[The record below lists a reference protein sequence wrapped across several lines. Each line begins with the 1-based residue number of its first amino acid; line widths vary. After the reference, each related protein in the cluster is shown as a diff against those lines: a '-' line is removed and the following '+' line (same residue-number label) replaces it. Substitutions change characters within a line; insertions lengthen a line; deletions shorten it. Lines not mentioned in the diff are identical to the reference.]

1 MQPQGFTLIELM
13 ICTVILAIILG
24 LGIPSFSD
32 QIRDVRTKVAMHEL
46 LRTIE
51 SARTLAVT
59 SNKRTVLLANQ
70 EDWSQGWTL
79 FIDEND
85 DGELNGGETL
95 KQHKAALTKVKINAN
110 THVKK
115 YISFIGTGEG
125 RKVGLHNAGA
135 FQVGTIKI
143 CPDTEGSGYAL
154 VLSRGGR
161 TRVEKLSSAACD
173 TARQS

>member
-1 MQPQGFTLIELM
+1 MKPQGFTLIELM
-13 ICTVILAIILG
+13 ITVLILAIILG
-24 LGIPSFSD
+24 LGIPGFFE
-32 QIRDVRTKVAMHEL
+32 QIKNIHTKVAMHDL

-70 EDWSQGWTL
+70 EDWAQGWTL

-85 DGELNGGETL
+85 DGELNGEESL
-95 KQHKAALTKVKINAN
+95 KQEKKALTKVKIDAN
-110 THVKK
+110 THVEK

-125 RKVGLHNAGA
+125 RKLGVNNTGA

-143 CPDTEGSGYAL
+143 CPNTKGSGYAL
-154 VLSRGGR
+154 ILSRGGR
-161 TRVEKLSSAACD
+161 TRVKTLTELECD
-173 TARQS
+173 EIN